1 MTLNI
6 NCQFDSGNIEV
17 INPQTNPVQLAIRHD
32 HDSHFYQWFHFS
44 VSGQQDGAAA
54 QTALQF
60 SLTNAAGAAFAEG
73 WEHFQVV
80 ASYDRDE
87 WFRVNTH
94 YQDGVLTF
102 DHADDYDQV
111 WYSFFTPYS
120 WERHQDLIAWAQ
132 TSPICQLET
141 LGDTLDGRPLSLLT
155 IGDTSANKRV
165 IWLTARQHPGETMAE
180 FAIEGL
186 LEKLL
191 DPTDACGRKLL
202 EDAVFYVIPN
212 MNPDGS
218 VRGHLRTNAAGV
230 NLNREWQDA
239 TMERS
244 PEVFLTQQKMRETGV
259 DLYIDCHGDEEIPYV
274 FLVDNQGIP
283 AYGPRLAKLEADFKQ
298 QLLISN
304 PDYQTEFG
312 YETDLPGQAN
322 LTLASASV
330 GQTYDCLS
338 FTLEMPFID
347 NFNLPDAI
355 HGWSAQ
361 RSSDMGAAMLPAMLA
376 VIKELR

>member
-6 NCQFDSGNIEV
+6 NCQFDSGNIQV
-17 INPQTNPVQLAIRHD
+17 IDSQSNPVKLAIRHD
-32 HDSHFYQWFHFS
+32 HQSDFYQWFHFC
-44 VSGQQDGAAA
+44 VSGA
-54 QTALQF
+54 QAQETLQF
-60 SLTNAAGAAFAEG
+60 SLTNAAGAAFPEG
-73 WEHFQVV
+73 WQHFQVV
-80 ASYDRDE
+80 ASYDRQE
-87 WFRVNTH
+87 WFRVTTR
-94 YQDGVLTF
+94 YEEGELTF
-102 DHADDYDQV
+102 DHAAEYDQV

-132 TSPICQLET
+132 TSPVCSLDT
-141 LGDTLDGRPLSLLT
+141 LGHTLDNRPLSLLT
-155 IGDTSANKRV
+155 IGQAGPKKRN

-186 LEKLL
+186 LQKLL
-191 DPTDACGRKLL
+191 DPADACGRKLL
-202 EDAVFYVIPN
+202 QNAVFYIIPN

-230 NLNREWQDA
+230 NLNREWANA

-244 PEVFLTQQKMRETGV
+244 PEVYLTQQKMRTTGV
-259 DLYIDCHGDEEIPYV
+259 DLFIDCHGDEEIPYV
-274 FLVDNQGIP
+274 FLVDNQGIA

-304 PDYQTEFG
+304 PDYQTQHG
-312 YETDLPGQAN
+312 YATDLPGQAN

-338 FTLEMPFID
+338 LTLEMPFID
-347 NFNLPDAI
+347 NFNLPDATY
-355 HGWSAQ
+355 GWSAQ
-361 RSSDMGAAMLPAMLA
+361 RSSDMGAALLPAMLA
-376 VIKELR
+376 VIDELR

>member
-6 NCQFDSGNIEV
+6 NCQFDSGNIHV
-17 INPQTNPVQLAIRHD
+17 IDSQSNPVKLAIRHD
-32 HDSHFYQWFHFS
+32 HQSDFYQWFHFC
-44 VSGQQDGAAA
+44 VSGA
-54 QTALQF
+54 QVQEKLQF

-73 WEHFQVV
+73 WNNFQVV
-80 ASYDRDE
+80 ASYDRQE
-87 WFRVNTH
+87 WFRVATH
-94 YQDGVLTF
+94 YEQGELIF
-102 DHADDYDQV
+102 DHAAEYDQV

-132 TSPICQLET
+132 TSALCSLET
-141 LGDTLDGRPLSLLT
+141 LGNTLDNRPLSLLT
-155 IGDTSANKRV
+155 VGQAGLGKRN
-165 IWLTARQHPGETMAE
+165 IWLTARQHPGETMAA

-186 LEKLL
+186 LQKLL
-191 DPTDACGRKLL
+191 DPADACGRKLL
-202 EDAVFYVIPN
+202 ENAVFYIIPN

-230 NLNREWQDA
+230 NLNREWANA

-244 PEVFLTQQKMRETGV
+244 PEVYLTQQKMRTTGV
-259 DLYIDCHGDEEIPYV
+259 DLFIDCHGDEEIPYV

-304 PDYQTEFG
+304 PDYQTEHG

-322 LTLASASV
+322 LTLASAAV
-330 GQTYDCLS
+330 GQAYDCLS
-338 FTLEMPFID
+338 LTLEMPFID
-347 NFNLPDAI
+347 NLNLPDATY
-355 HGWSAQ
+355 GWSAQ
-361 RSSDMGAAMLPAMLA
+361 RSSDMGAALLPAMLA
-376 VIKELR
+376 VIDELR

>member
-1 MTLNI
+1 MILNI
-6 NCQFDSGNIEV
+6 NCQFDSGNINV
-17 INPQTNPVQLAIRHD
+17 IDSQSNPVKLAIRHD
-32 HDSHFYQWFHFS
+32 HKSDFYQWFHFC
-44 VSGQQDGAAA
+44 VSGARA
-54 QTALQF
+54 QEKLQL

-73 WEHFQVV
+73 WQHFQVV
-80 ASYDRDE
+80 ASYDRQE
-87 WFRVNTH
+87 WFRVTTR
-94 YQDGVLTF
+94 YEQGELIF
-102 DHADDYDQV
+102 DHAAEYDQV

-132 TSPICQLET
+132 TSPVCSLET
-141 LGDTLDGRPLSLLT
+141 LGNTLDNRPLSLLT
-155 IGDTSANKRV
+155 VGQAGPEKRN

-186 LEKLL
+186 LQKLL
-191 DPTDACGRKLL
+191 DPADACGRKLL
-202 EDAVFYVIPN
+202 ESAVFYIIPN

-230 NLNREWQDA
+230 NLNREWANA

-244 PEVFLTQQKMRETGV
+244 PEVYLTHQKMRTTGV
-259 DLYIDCHGDEEIPYV
+259 DLFIDCHGDEEIPYV

-304 PDYQTEFG
+304 PDYQTEHG

-322 LTLASASV
+322 LTLASAAV
-330 GQTYDCLS
+330 GQAYDCLS
-338 FTLEMPFID
+338 LTLEMPFID
-347 NFNLPDAI
+347 NLNLPDATY
-355 HGWSAQ
+355 GWSAQ
-361 RSSDMGAAMLPAMLA
+361 RSSDMGAALLPAMLA
-376 VIKELR
+376 VIDELR

>member
-1 MTLNI
+1 MILNI
-6 NCQFDSGNIEV
+6 NCQFDSGNINV
-17 INPQTNPVQLAIRHD
+17 IDSQSNPVKLAIRHD
-32 HDSHFYQWFHFS
+32 HKSDFYQWFHFC
-44 VSGQQDGAAA
+44 VSGARA
-54 QTALQF
+54 QEKLQL

-73 WEHFQVV
+73 WQHFQVV
-80 ASYDRDE
+80 ASYDRQE
-87 WFRVNTH
+87 WFRVTTR
-94 YQDGVLTF
+94 YEQGELIF
-102 DHADDYDQV
+102 DHAAEYDQV

-132 TSPICQLET
+132 TSPVCSLET
-141 LGDTLDGRPLSLLT
+141 LGNTLDNRPLSLLT
-155 IGDTSANKRV
+155 VGQAGPEKRN

-186 LEKLL
+186 LQKLL
-191 DPTDACGRKLL
+191 DPADACGRKLL
-202 EDAVFYVIPN
+202 ESAVFYIIPN

-230 NLNREWQDA
+230 NLNREWANA

-244 PEVFLTQQKMRETGV
+244 PEVYLTQQKMLTTGV
-259 DLYIDCHGDEEIPYV
+259 DLFIDCHGDEEIPYV

-304 PDYQTEFG
+304 PDYQTEHG

-322 LTLASASV
+322 LTLASAAV
-330 GQTYDCLS
+330 GQAYDCLS
-338 FTLEMPFID
+338 LTLEMPFID
-347 NFNLPDAI
+347 NLNLPDATY
-355 HGWSAQ
+355 GWSAQ
-361 RSSDMGAAMLPAMLA
+361 RSSDMGAALLPAMLA
-376 VIKELR
+376 VIDELR

>member
-6 NCQFDSGNIEV
+6 NCQFDSGNINV
-17 INPQTNPVQLAIRHD
+17 IDSQSNPVKLAIRQD
-32 HDSHFYQWFHFS
+32 HQSDFYQWFHFC
-44 VSGQQDGAAA
+44 VSGA
-54 QTALQF
+54 QAQEELQF

-73 WEHFQVV
+73 WQHFQVV
-80 ASYDRDE
+80 ASYDRQE
-87 WFRVNTH
+87 WFRVTTR
-94 YQDGVLTF
+94 YEEGELIF
-102 DHADDYDQV
+102 DHAAEYDQV

-132 TSPICQLET
+132 TSPVCSLET
-141 LGDTLDGRPLSLLT
+141 LGHTLDNRPLSLLT
-155 IGDTSANKRV
+155 VGQAGPKKRN

-186 LEKLL
+186 LQKLL
-191 DPTDACGRKLL
+191 DPADACGRKLL
-202 EDAVFYVIPN
+202 QNAVFYIIPN

-230 NLNREWQDA
+230 NLNREWANA
-239 TMERS
+239 TMARS
-244 PEVFLTQQKMRETGV
+244 PEVYLTQQKMRTTGV
-259 DLYIDCHGDEEIPYV
+259 DLFIDCHGDEEIPYV

-304 PDYQTEFG
+304 PDYQTQHG

-322 LTLASASV
+322 LSLASAAV
-330 GQTYDCLS
+330 GQAYDCLS
-338 FTLEMPFID
+338 LTLEMPFID
-347 NFNLPDAI
+347 NFNLPDATY
-355 HGWSAQ
+355 GWSAQ
-361 RSSDMGAAMLPAMLA
+361 RSSDMGAALLPAMLA
-376 VIKELR
+376 VIDELR